1 MNEETQT
8 VEVVEDD
15 NKVAAEPE
23 QVITDQKG
31 EKKYTDADVDDIIN
45 KKFAKWKAEQEKAE
59 SEAKK
64 LAKMNA
70 EDKQKYQLDK
80 REQELA
86 DREAEIAR
94 RELTAEAKTILSER
108 DLPIDLVDV
117 VDLTDA
123 DSVRNSID
131 ALQKSWEA
139 AVQKGVAV
147 KMKGSAPMKKAP
159 ADSNE
164 ITKEQ
169 FDKMGY
175 KDRNELIQKKPELYA
190 QLKGK

>member
-8 VEVVEDD
+8 VEAVEDD
-15 NKVAAEPE
+15 KKVAAEPE
-23 QVITDQKG
+23 QVTTDPKD
-31 EKKYTDADVDDIIN
+31 KKEYTDADVDAIID

-64 LAKMNA
+64 LAKMSA
-70 EDKQKYQLDK
+70 EDKQKYQLEK
-80 REQELA
+80 REQDLA
-86 DREAEIAR
+86 AREAEITR

-108 DLPIDLVDV
+108 GLPSELVEV
-117 VDLTDA
+117 VNLADA

-131 ALQKSWEA
+131 ALQKSWEV
-139 AVQKGVAV
+139 AVQKGVAD
-147 KMKGSAPMKKAP
+147 KTKGSAPMKKAP

-175 KDRNELIQKKPELYA
+175 KDRNELIQKNPELYA
-190 QLKGK
+190 KLKG

>member
-1 MNEETQT
+1 MNKETQT

-23 QVITDQKG
+23 KSPTPQD
-31 EKKYTDADVDDIIN
+31 EKKYTDADVDEIIN

-59 SEAKK
+59 TEAKK

-70 EDKQKYQLDK
+70 EDKQKYTLEK

-108 DLPIDLVDV
+108 GLPSELAEV
-117 VDLTDA
+117 VNLADA
-123 DSVRNSID
+123 DSVRSSID

-139 AVQKGVAV
+139 AVQKGVAD
-147 KMKGSAPMKKAP
+147 KTKGGAPMKKAP

-175 KDRNELIQKKPELYA
+175 KDRNELIQKNPELYA
-190 QLKGK
+190 KLKG

>member
-15 NKVAAEPE
+15 NKVTAEPE
-23 QVITDQKG
+23 QVETDQQD
-31 EKKYTDADVDDIIN
+31 EKKYTDADVNDIIN
-45 KKFAKWKAEQEKAE
+45 KKYAKWKSEQEKAE

-64 LAKMNA
+64 LSKMNA

-86 DREAEIAR
+86 DREAEITR

-108 DLPIDLVDV
+108 GLPIELVDV
-117 VDLTDA
+117 VNLADA

-131 ALQKSWEA
+131 ALQKSWEE
-139 AVQKGVAV
+139 AVQKGIAD
-147 KMKGSAPMKKAP
+147 KTKGGAPIKKAP
-159 ADSNE
+159 QETSTIEKWERD
-164 ITKEQ
+164 
-169 FDKMGY
+169 F
-175 KDRNELIQKKPELYA
+175 
-190 QLKGK
+190 LK